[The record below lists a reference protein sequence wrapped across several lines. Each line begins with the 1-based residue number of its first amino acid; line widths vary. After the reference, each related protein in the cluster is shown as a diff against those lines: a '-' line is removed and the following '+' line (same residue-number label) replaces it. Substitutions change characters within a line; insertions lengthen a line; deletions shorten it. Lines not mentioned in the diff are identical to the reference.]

1 MLGRFCQAQRGATM
15 LEILITLLILSI
27 GLLGMA
33 GLQALSLKSNQSA
46 YYRSQAT
53 FLAYDISER
62 MRANSEVARA
72 GGYVVESPTSLS
84 TYNTESTDLAARDI
98 AEWLNN
104 LAETLPSGTGKNTL
118 DGTLVTIEVSWDDT
132 RGAIQAPSSEEAK
145 ILETF
150 VYRTEI

>member
-1 MLGRFCQAQRGATM
+1 MLARFCQAQRGATM

-53 FLAYDISER
+53 FLAYDITER
-62 MRANSEVARA
+62 MRANRTVAIA
-72 GGYVVESPTSLS
+72 GGYDVDPANSWS
-84 TYNTESTDLAARDI
+84 TYSTESTDLAARDI
-98 AEWLNN
+98 AQWLKS
-104 LAETLPSGTGKNTL
+104 LDETLPSGTGKNTL
-118 DGTLVTIEVSWDDT
+118 NGTLVTIEVSWDDS
-132 RGAIQAPSSEEAK
+132 RGDIQASDSNQAAT
-145 ILETF
+145 LETF